1 MPDYPAYIFG
11 KDGHRFIK
19 VPEFL
24 SDHRNDETAMKAARK
39 LVDGHDVEVW
49 DGNRLVVRFTP
60 AEIKTLREW
69 TNDRVRLA
77 VEVEKE
83 PA

>member
-49 DGNRLVVRFTP
+49 GR
-60 AEIKTLREW
+60 
-69 TNDRVRLA
+69 
-77 VEVEKE
+77 
-83 PA
+83 